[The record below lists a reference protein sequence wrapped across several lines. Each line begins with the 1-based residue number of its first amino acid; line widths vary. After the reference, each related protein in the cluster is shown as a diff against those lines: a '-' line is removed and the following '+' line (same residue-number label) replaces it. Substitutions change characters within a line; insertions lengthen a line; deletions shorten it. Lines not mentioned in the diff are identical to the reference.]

1 MPFGGKYAYRGAR
14 RRTSRLPVN
23 IPALSLQTLS
33 AVPVLGLV
41 AMFAA
46 LVGAV
51 TGGGVTAILL
61 PVLVLYFGIQ
71 EAVPIA
77 TICLFVASV
86 SRVAVYR
93 RNLELA
99 VIGWF
104 CLGSLPAVVLGTLFF
119 TRSAPT
125 LLTRL
130 FGVVLIG
137 AVVWRRLDPHPP
149 DNFARLWFAPL
160 GAAYGLLSGV
170 SAAMASVPAPFFLA
184 YGLRKEAFV
193 GTMGVSVFLGQLAK
207 LGVFGQAH
215 FLTTPVVVNGL
226 VLSPFVI
233 CGTVLGKKVLTRVS
247 DSAFVTLVDIFMVA
261 SGVLFIVRG

>member
-1 MPFGGKYAYRGAR
+1 
-14 RRTSRLPVN
+14 
-23 IPALSLQTLS
+23 
-33 AVPVLGLV
+33 
-41 AMFAA
+41 MFAA

-77 TICLFVASV
+77 TVSLLVASL

-93 RNLELA
+93 RTLEIP
-99 VIGWF
+99 VISCF
-104 CLGSLPAVVLGTLFF
+104 CAGSLPAVVLGTLLF

-130 FGVVLIG
+130 FGVILVA
-137 AVVWRRLDPHPP
+137 AVVWRRLDAFPP
-149 DNFARLWFAPL
+149 DNFARLWFVPL

-170 SAAMASVPAPFFLA
+170 SASMASMPAPFFLA

-193 GTMGVSVFLGQLAK
+193 GTMGVSVFLGQVAK
-207 LGVFGQAH
+207 LAVFGHAN
-215 FLTTPVVVNGL
+215 FLTTSVLLNGV
-226 VLSPFVI
+226 VLSPFVLF
-233 CGTVLGKKVLTRVS
+233 GTVLGKQVLTRVS
-247 DSAFVTLVDIFMVA
+247 DAAFVIFVDIFMVI
-261 SGVLFIVRG
+261 SGVVFVVRG